1 VFGVA
6 GWANLPSPSRNL
18 REATDSRGNT
28 LKAIP
33 ATYNRA
39 HHAFAVFTACATLVV
54 ITAGALVTSND
65 AGLSVPDWPTSFGY
79 LVKVPHFVGG
89 IRYEWSHRMVAGTL
103 VSLTLAIAIWTL
115 LVERRRWM
123 RWLAV
128 GAFCTVI
135 AQAILGGLTVLFF
148 QPPMVSTAHAT
159 VAQTFFCIAVA
170 IALFTGRKWIEEN
183 PRVEFDSRRPSLF
196 TLTVLS
202 IFMLYVQ
209 LILGG
214 MFRHHGMSWW
224 PHVANA
230 VIVTFVLAW
239 TAVRAI
245 STYSH
250 IEAVRRPAIVMLSLL
265 ITQLCLGFTAFVTR
279 VAWGRGAAQPELPMV
294 ASTVAHVAVG
304 ALLLATTVVLAI
316 QVWRHVPVAL
326 AERVPHAQ
334 RDASAA

>member
-1 VFGVA
+1 M
-6 GWANLPSPSRNL
+6 
-18 REATDSRGNT
+18 
-28 LKAIP
+28 
-33 ATYNRA
+33 
-39 HHAFAVFTACATLVV
+39 FTACATLVV

-79 LVKVPHFVGG
+79 LVKAPHFVGG

-148 QPPMVSTAHAT
+148 QPPAVSTAHAT

-170 IALFTGRKWIEEN
+170 IALFTGRKWVEEQ
-183 PRVEFDSRRPSLF
+183 PRVEFDSHRPSLF
-196 TLTVLS
+196 TLTLLS
-202 IFMLYVQ
+202 IFVLYVQ

-230 VIVTFVLAW
+230 AVVTFVLAW
-239 TAVRAI
+239 TAIRAI
-245 STYSH
+245 SVYSNLD
-250 IEAVRRPAIVMLSLL
+250 AVRRPAILMLSLL
-265 ITQLCLGFTAFVTR
+265 ITQLCLGFAAFVTR
-279 VAWGRGAAQPELPMV
+279 VAWGKSAAQPELPMV
-294 ASTVAHVAVG
+294 VSTVAHVAVG
-304 ALLLATTVVLAI
+304 ALLLATTVILSI
-316 QVWRHVPVAL
+316 QVWRHVPVAVEESVRQTRPDTSV
-326 AERVPHAQ
+326 A
-334 RDASAA
+334 